1 MKEIY
6 ERIVVKY
13 ASLIDSRNF
22 IKLNEILH
30 KEFVLSGAFD
40 IKGLDNFIESLN
52 QLHYF
57 DATLHKV
64 SNIEIL
70 ESTDASIKGSCYCVA
85 SHIRN
90 EDKTMLDMG
99 IIYTDTLIQDNESQW
114 FLLERNFNLVYQN
127 NLSLS

>member
-6 ERIVVKY
+6 ERIVLKY
-13 ASLIDSRNF
+13 ASLIDSKNF
-22 IKLNEILH
+22 IKLDEILH
-30 KEFVLSGAFD
+30 KEFILSGAFD
-40 IKGLDNFIESLN
+40 IKGVDKFIESLN

-70 ESTDASIKGSCYCVA
+70 ESNDASIKGSCYCVA
-85 SHIRN
+85 SHIKN

-99 IIYTDTLIQDNESQW
+99 IIYTDILIQDNESQW
-114 FLLERNFNLVYQN
+114 FLLERNFKLIYQN
-127 NLSLS
+127 TVSLS

>member
-6 ERIVVKY
+6 ERIVLKY
-13 ASLIDSRNF
+13 ASLIDSKNF

-30 KEFVLSGAFD
+30 KEFILSGAFD
-40 IKGLDNFIESLN
+40 IKGVDKFIESLN

-57 DATLHKV
+57 DVTLHKV

-70 ESTDASIKGSCYCVA
+70 ESNDTSIKGSCYCVA
-85 SHIRN
+85 SHIKN

-99 IIYTDTLIQDNESQW
+99 IIYTDILIQDNESQW
-114 FLLERNFNLVYQN
+114 LLLERNFKLIYQN
-127 NLSLS
+127 TVSLS